1 MTLQQ
6 LRFLIAVAENGSI
19 NAAAQNLYTAQSNI
33 SSAIKSLEGELG
45 ISIFTRSSRGVML
58 TSDGTELLGYAR
70 QVVEQANML
79 EARYE
84 HNEAPQERLAVSA
97 QHYAFS
103 VQAFI
108 NVVEACDAQKFEFT
122 MRETTT
128 AQIIDDVRAFRS
140 EVGILYLDDFNRR
153 VLEKA
158 FADARV
164 SFHPLFNARV
174 HVFVSESHPLARK
187 PSICL
192 EDLVPYTRYS
202 FEQGTSN
209 SFYFSEEPFSHIPCA
224 QYTRIGPWNPHQPA
238 HHIKRIRT
246 VHRRA
251 FERNAVGHGEHPAQ
265 RRCAHACWLHRAR
278 RATARTNPHAIPLRA
293 ATHHRRC
300 RPQRSRLDRG
310 GRHERLRPQAIGYNL
325 RLPRPLRVFDLNAH
339 ELKGYLAK
347 ACAM

>member
-209 SFYFSEEPFSHIPCA
+209 SFYFSEEPFSHIPC
-224 QYTRIGPWNPHQPA
+224 TRN
-238 HHIKRIRT
+238 IR
-246 VHRRA
+246 V
-251 FERNAVGHGEHPAQ
+251 
-265 RRCAHACWLHRAR
+265 
-278 RATARTNPHAIPLRA
+278 
-293 ATHHRRC
+293 
-300 RPQRSRLDRG
+300 SDRG
-310 GRHERLRPQAIGYNL
+310 TLTNLLTTSNGYALSTGVLSSEMQSGMASLTQYLSELRRIIADADRNGAVLIAEDGT
-325 RLPRPLRVFDLNAH
+325 NA
-339 ELKGYLAK
+339 
-347 ACAM
+347 

>member
-6 LRFLIAVAENGSI
+6 LRFLIAVAESGSI

-33 SSAIKSLEGELG
+33 SSAVKSLERELG

-58 TSDGTELLGYAR
+58 TADGTELLGYAR

-84 HNEAPQERLAVSA
+84 RNEAPQARLAVSA

-108 NVVEACDAQKFEFT
+108 NVVEACNDEKFEFT

-174 HVFVSESHPLARK
+174 HVFVSEHHPLAAR

-192 EDLVPYTRYS
+192 EDLAPYTRYS

-209 SFYFSEEPFSHIPCA
+209 SFYFSEEPYSYIPCA
-224 QYTRIGPWNPHQPA
+224 RN
-238 HHIKRIRT
+238 IRVSDRGT
-246 VHRRA
+246 
-251 FERNAVGHGEHPAQ
+251 
-265 RRCAHACWLHRAR
+265 L
-278 RATARTNPHAIPLRA
+278 TNLLTTSNGYALSTGVLSTEMQSGMASIPLA
-293 ATHHRRC
+293 EDAHMLVGYIVHDERRPTPILTQYLSEL
-300 RPQRSRLDRG
+300 RRIIADADRNG
-310 GRHERLRPQAIGYNL
+310 AVLIAEDGA
-325 RLPRPLRVFDLNAH
+325 DA
-339 ELKGYLAK
+339 
-347 ACAM
+347 